1 MKKILFLVLSL
12 AVSGLSYAQGGY
24 KPYNQF
30 SIETGLGYS
39 MPMTGISNS
48 GEGSFSSFSHLEL
61 GGRYMFNQNFGA
73 KLNLMYDSFRE
84 GDEGTNHT
92 RFMASGFYNVGNLF
106 DLTFKTYESVA
117 LFLHAGVGVGFVSS
131 EGFGL
136 SGTEKQPTYS
146 FGISPRFRVTE
157 KISILT
163 DISYF
168 GIMKQHFR
176 YSGERIEPF
185 TKEGEGASHVT
196 ISFGVVINL
205 GNKRYHA
212 DWY

>member
-39 MPMTGISNS
+39 MPMTGKSLDGS
-48 GEGSFSSFSHLEL
+48 GSFSSFSNIEL
-61 GGRYMFNQNFGA
+61 GTRYMFNQNFGA
-73 KLNLMYDSFRE
+73 KFNMLFNSFRE
-84 GDEGTNHT
+84 SGEGVNHT
-92 RFMASGFYNVGNLF
+92 RFMVSGFYNVGNLF

-117 LFLHAGVGVGFVSS
+117 LFLHAGVGMGFVKSTDS
-131 EGFGL
+131 NL
-136 SGTEKQPTYS
+136 SGTDRQPTYAL
-146 FGISPRFRVTE
+146 GISPRFRITE
-157 KISILT
+157 KLSVMT
-163 DISYF
+163 DISYY
-168 GIMKQHFR
+168 GIMKQHMY
-176 YSGERIEPF
+176 YSGQRIEPF
-185 TKEGEGASHVT
+185 TVEGQNASHIAITVGLV
-196 ISFGVVINL
+196 FNL